1 MKMDYSQ
8 LSIYKPNSGYSPAEL
23 EGTGDPDGTQVPVK
37 FLHEKKTIFIS
48 SLLLYIY

>member
-23 EGTGDPDGTQVPVK
+23 EGTGDPDGTSTGAFYVNNQIK
-37 FLHEKKTIFIS
+37 NIF
-48 SLLLYIY
+48 YAANF